1 MDFEYIEKLIKLIDK
16 SQLREFE
23 IDEDGLRIYMS
34 KNENRLVESPEKV
47 TYKEKTSCE
56 GLSNNKEVMNEEKNE
71 LEEIEV
77 SKKEVMNEDVYIVKS
92 PIVGTFYTS
101 ANEGGAP
108 YVKVGDKVTEGKVLC
123 IVEAMKLMNEIEC
136 EVTGMISE
144 VFVSNGDLVEYGQPI
159 MAIKL

>member
-34 KNENRLVESPEKV
+34 KNENRLVELPEKV

-56 GLSNNKEVMNEEKNE
+56 GLSNNKEVINE
-71 LEEIEV
+71 LEETKA
-77 SKKEVMNEDVYIVKS
+77 SKEEVMNEDVYIVKS

-136 EVTGMISE
+136 EVAGMISE